1 MDIEQAIRTIVEPL
15 VANPE
20 AIIIRRMD
28 STDDLDKKDQ
38 HYLIACDQD
47 DIRRLIG
54 RHGVIADS
62 IRKIVSIGA
71 REENKRVHIKFE
83 SFDDEE

>member
-1 MDIEQAIRTIVEPL
+1 MVIEETIRTIIEPL
-15 VANPE
+15 VSDPE
-20 AIIIRRMD
+20 SIIIRRMD
-28 STDDLDKKDQ
+28 SEEDLDKKDQ
-38 HYLIACDQD
+38 HYLIACDQN

-62 IRKIVSIGA
+62 IRKIVSVGA

-83 SFDDEE
+83 SFDEE

>member
-28 STDDLDKKDQ
+28 SADDLDKKDQ
-38 HYLIACDQD
+38 HYY
-47 DIRRLIG
+47 
-54 RHGVIADS
+54 S
-62 IRKIVSIGA
+62 
-71 REENKRVHIKFE
+71 
-83 SFDDEE
+83 